1 MTKPASR
8 LLLLALCA
16 GLPFA
21 LVWSERETV
30 RAAEEQT
37 KAAAV
42 DGAVPKGER
51 IYSMGHS
58 FHYFMPPI
66 LAEIAKSAGI
76 AEHRQVGLSSI
87 GGSYVHQHWD
97 VADDKFKS
105 KATLES
111 GDLDVL
117 TMAPLFLPD
126 DGIENFVRLASEKS
140 PKIRVLVQEFWL
152 PFDVNVNFRKD
163 KAPPPN
169 REVFDLKTL
178 QAEHD
183 TYFQS
188 IDDHVKGLNEKYQ
201 GKPAVFVA
209 PVGQAV
215 LLLRKKI
222 AEGTAPGLT
231 KQMDLFTD
239 SIGHAKPPLAVLV
252 AYVYYAQIY
261 GRSPSGLPAPAA
273 LKGSFNEETTTKL
286 NQMLQ
291 EIAWD
296 AVTSHP
302 LSGVK
307 AKPE

>member
-1 MTKPASR
+1 MPKPANR
-8 LLLLALCA
+8 WLLLAMCA
-16 GLPFA
+16 GLPIVLF
-21 LVWSERETV
+21 WSDRGFV
-30 RAAEEQT
+30 HAAEEQA
-37 KAAAV
+37 KSAAA
-42 DGAVPKGER
+42 DAAVPKGER

-76 AEHRQVGLSSI
+76 AEHRQVGLSAI

-97 VADDKFKS
+97 MADDKFKS

-111 GDLDVL
+111 GELDVL

-183 TYFQS
+183 AYFQS
-188 IDDHVKGLNEKYQ
+188 IDDHVKGLNEKYA

-215 LLLRKKI
+215 LSLRKHI

-252 AYVYYAQIY
+252 AYCYYAQIY
-261 GRSPSGLPAPAA
+261 GRNPAGLPAPAA
-273 LKGSFNEETTTKL
+273 LKGTLNEETTVKL
-286 NQMLQ
+286 NQLLQ
-291 EIAWD
+291 DIAWE
-296 AVTSHP
+296 AVTAHP